1 MKSIKFDDLEVQI
14 KPIKNANSNYNVS
27 VTVLRDND
35 PILGWH
41 ERSTVRDL
49 YILKDAIERVSRS
62 EKLKK
67 DFANLTEEQK
77 GNLTFNEL
85 LTYY

>member
-14 KPIKNANSNYNVS
+14 KPIKNAKSNYNVS
-27 VTVLRDND
+27 VTVLRNND

-41 ERSTVRDL
+41 EKSTVREL
-49 YILKDAIERVSRS
+49 YILKDAIERVCRS
-62 EKLKK
+62 EKLKN
-67 DFANLTEEQK
+67 DFANLAEEQK
-77 GNLTFNEL
+77 GTLTFNEL

>member
-1 MKSIKFDDLEVQI
+1 MKRIKFDNYEVQI
-14 KPIKNANSNYNVS
+14 KPIKNAKSNYNVS

-35 PILGWH
+35 SILGWH
-41 ERSTVRDL
+41 ERSTVREL

-67 DFANLTEEQK
+67 AFANLTEEP
-77 GNLTFNEL
+77 NS
-85 LTYY
+85 

>member
-14 KPIKNANSNYNVS
+14 KPIKNAKSNYNVS
-27 VTVLRDND
+27 VTVLIDND

-41 ERSTVRDL
+41 ERSTVREL
-49 YILKDAIERVSRS
+49 YILKDAIERVCRS
-62 EKLKK
+62 EKLKN
-67 DFANLTEEQK
+67 DFANLAEEQK
-77 GNLTFNEL
+77 GTLTFNEL

>member
-1 MKSIKFDDLEVQI
+1 MKRIKFDNYEVQI
-14 KPIKNANSNYNVS
+14 KPIKNAKSNYNVS

-35 PILGWH
+35 SILGWH
-41 ERSTVRDL
+41 ERSTVREL

-67 DFANLTEEQK
+67 DFANLTEEP
-77 GNLTFNEL
+77 NS
-85 LTYY
+85 

>member
-14 KPIKNANSNYNVS
+14 EPIKNAKSNYNVS

-49 YILKDAIERVSRS
+49 YILKDAIEIVSRS

-67 DFANLTEEQK
+67 DFANLTE
-77 GNLTFNEL
+77 
-85 LTYY
+85 

>member
-14 KPIKNANSNYNVS
+14 KPIKNAKSNYNVS

-67 DFANLTEEQK
+67 DFANLTE
-77 GNLTFNEL
+77 
-85 LTYY
+85 